1 VNQNSKQRIGLV
13 LPNIPAYS
21 ETFFNSK
28 IKGLQESG
36 FEVVLFS
43 KSKSNTKH
51 PNCKTVFAPNFTVR
65 PKLVIELVLIIWQ
78 CLMHP
83 NNAFSLFQLNRKE
96 GLSIKNAVKN
106 SCINSYF
113 FSYQLDW
120 LHFGFGTMAL
130 KSEHVADAIHAKMA
144 VSFRGFD
151 FYVYPEKNPKCYDLL
166 FSKIVQYHVLSEKM
180 KMTLIQ
186 AGIRATTI
194 FKITPAIDVHFF
206 EPVERKVNQPI
217 KKFLTIGRL
226 HWIKGLEYTL
236 EAFAVLKKQGIP
248 FHYTI
253 IGDGIEKEKLM
264 FAVHQLGLQDNVTF
278 TGKISHQ
285 EVKDY
290 YVKNDFYLQYSIQ
303 EGFGNAVLEAQ
314 VMGLLCI
321 VSDADG
327 LEENIIDTQTG
338 FVVPKRNSK
347 LLVAKIVEV
356 LKLTET
362 EKINIIDR
370 SVARIKT
377 SFTLEKQR
385 EQFVNFYVDTSIL

>member
-65 PKLVIELVLIIWQ
+65 PKLVIEVALIIWQ
-78 CLMHP
+78 CLIHF
-83 NNAFSLFQLNRKE
+83 NKAFKLFQLNRKE
-96 GLSIKNAVKN
+96 GLSIKYAIKN

-166 FSKIVQYHVLSEKM
+166 FSKKVKYHVLSSEM
-180 KMTLIQ
+180 KLTLINYD
-186 AGIRATTI
+186 ILPEMI
-194 FKITPAIDVHFF
+194 CKITPAIDIDFF
-206 EPVERKVNQPI
+206 KSVTNFPDNSVIQFITVS
-217 KKFLTIGRL
+217 RL
-226 HWIKGLEYTL
+226 HWIKGLEYSL
-236 EAFAVLKKQGIP
+236 EAFSLFKNQNIP

-253 IGDGIEKEKLM
+253 VGDGVEKEKLM
-264 FAVHQLGLQDNVTF
+264 FAVHQLGLTENVTF
-278 TGKISHQ
+278 TGKIAHGQ
-285 EVKDY
+285 VKSYMEKSNY
-290 YVKNDFYLQYSIQ
+290 YIQYSIQ
-303 EGFGNAVLEAQ
+303 EGFCNAVLEAQ
-314 VMGLLCI
+314 AMGLLCI

-327 LEENIIDTQTG
+327 LRENVLNEKTG
-338 FVVPKRNSK
+338 WVVSKRDPIRLNE
-347 LLVAKIVEV
+347 KITEV
-356 LKLTET
+356 VNLTEKSKQ
-362 EKINIIDR
+362 EIRKNGQERVKKEFNLDKQKQDF
-370 SVARIKT
+370 KT
-377 SFTLEKQR
+377 
-385 EQFVNFYVDTSIL
+385 FYTD